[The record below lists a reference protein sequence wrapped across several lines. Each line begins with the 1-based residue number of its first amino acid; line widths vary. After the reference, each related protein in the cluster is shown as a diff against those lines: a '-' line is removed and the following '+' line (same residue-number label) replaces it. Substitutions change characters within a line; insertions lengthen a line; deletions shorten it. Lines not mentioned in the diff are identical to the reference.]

1 MGAAHHIE
9 RPDSKTAQAL
19 EKLIFGH
26 RALIVVVFVLITA
39 ALAVVAARGLRID
52 ASFTKQLPLQH
63 EYMQTFVRH
72 QSEFGSANRVLI
84 ALIARDGNMFQPGFF
99 DALKKATD
107 EVLVMD
113 GIDRGRVQSLF
124 TPNVR
129 YMEVVEDGIEAG
141 NVVDSEF
148 VPTPEALDRVREN
161 ILKAGIRGRLV
172 ANDFSGALI
181 SAIVLEQDA
190 TGKPIDPISVARAL
204 ETRVR
209 DKIQDNDVLVQAQ
222 GGGIDVHMIGF
233 AKVVGDIADGAASVI
248 VFALVTILLTLLA
261 VWYYVQSLKVAVVP
275 IVCSIIAVVWQLG
288 TLVLL
293 GYGVDPLGLLVPFLI
308 FAIGVSHGVQK
319 ISAVK
324 EAAVAG
330 MSSMDAARQT
340 FRQLLM
346 PAIIALLADLVGFI
360 TILLIPVQVVQEMA
374 ITASIGV
381 AIVILTDLILLPVL
395 VSWVKWDD
403 KYKVR
408 VERRQARLTV
418 HWRRLARITERK
430 PALIIIVCAALL
442 AVFGVWKG
450 RETPIG
456 DTQAGVPELRPD
468 SRYNQDSNIIT
479 TKFSI
484 GVDILNVIVET
495 REPACT
501 SHHLMTAIDSFSW
514 RMRNVDGVQEVM
526 SLPIVAKLA
535 IAGWNEGSLKW
546 RNIPR
551 EPNQLTQSTR
561 YIETSTGLLNA
572 DCNVV
577 PVMIF
582 LRDHKAETIERV
594 VDAVKAWRTE
604 NTFADATFNLATG
617 NVGVMAATNE
627 EVKAKEY
634 PILGWLFAAVIL
646 MCLLT
651 FRSLLGALLVFLPLA
666 LVSILVYAVMAMVG
680 IGLKVNTLP
689 MVALGAGIGVDYGIY
704 LWSRMQEYLE
714 AGDSVHDAYLKTMRV
729 TGASIIFTGITLAI
743 GVVTWVFSPLQ
754 FQADIGIMLTFMF
767 FVNMLGAIILL
778 PALAA
783 WLVRPKAAAGGQSR
797 DQGDHD
803 EDKALGPGHH
813 YGHTAPDAPG

>member
-1 MGAAHHIE
+1 MAGHHHLKRGYGKAA
-9 RPDSKTAQAL
+9 TTL

-26 RALIVVVFVLITA
+26 RAVIVILFALVTAVLAT
-39 ALAVVAARGLRID
+39 LAVRGLRID
-52 ASFTKQLPLQH
+52 ASFTKQLPLKH
-63 EYMQTFVRH
+63 EYMQTFVKH

-84 ALIARDGNMFQPGFF
+84 ALIARDGNMFEAGFF

-113 GIDRGRVQSLF
+113 GIDRTRVQSLF

-129 YMEVVEDGIEAG
+129 YMEVVEGGIDAG
-141 NVVDSEF
+141 NVVDAEF
-148 VPTPEALDRVREN
+148 VPTAEALAKVREN

-190 TGKPIDPISVARAL
+190 TGKPIDPIEVANAL
-204 ETRVR
+204 ESRVR
-209 DKIQDNDVLVQAQ
+209 DRIQNSDVLVQAQ
-222 GGGIDVHMIGF
+222 PSTFGSGGIDVHMIGF
-233 AKVVGDIADGAASVI
+233 AKVVGDIAAGAMSVI
-248 VFALVTILLTLLA
+248 VFAVVTIFLTLLA

-275 IVCSIIAVVWQLG
+275 IACSIVAVVWQLG

-293 GYGVDPLGLLVPFLI
+293 GYGIDPLGLLVPFLI

-330 MSSMDAARQT
+330 LSSMDAARQT

-403 KYKVR
+403 KYRAR
-408 VERRQARLTV
+408 VEVRQEKLAGR
-418 HWRRLARITERK
+418 WRALARITERRH
-430 PALIIIVCAALL
+430 ALTIIVGALL
-442 AVFGVWKG
+442 LGVFGVWKG

-468 SRYNQDSNIIT
+468 SRYNQDSNVIT
-479 TKFSI
+479 SKFSI

-495 REPACT
+495 NDACT
-501 SHHLMTAIDSFSW
+501 SHELMTAIDTFSW
-514 RMRNVDGVQEVM
+514 KMRNVDGVQEVM
-526 SLPIVAKLA
+526 SLPIVAKIA

-551 EPNQLTQSTR
+551 EPTQLSQSTR
-561 YIETSTGLLNA
+561 YIDTSSGLLNA
-572 DCNVV
+572 DCSVV

-594 VDAVKAWRTE
+594 IDAVKAWRTA
-604 NTFADATFNLATG
+604 NTFEGATFNLATG

-634 PILGWLFAAVIL
+634 PILGWVFAAVIL

-651 FRSLLGALLVFLPLA
+651 FRSLLGTLLVFLPLA
-666 LVSILVYAVMAMVG
+666 LVSILVYAVMATVG

-714 AGDSVHDAYLKTMRV
+714 VGDSVHDAYLKTMRV

-783 WLVRPKAAAGGQSR
+783 WFVRPKAKGA
-797 DQGDHD
+797 
-803 EDKALGPGHH
+803 
-813 YGHTAPDAPG
+813 APGLPPQ

>member
-1 MGAAHHIE
+1 
-9 RPDSKTAQAL
+9 
-19 EKLIFGH
+19 
-26 RALIVVVFVLITA
+26 
-39 ALAVVAARGLRID
+39 
-52 ASFTKQLPLQH
+52 
-63 EYMQTFVRH
+63 MQTFVRH
-72 QSEFGSANRVLI
+72 QGEFGSANRVLI
-84 ALIARDGNMFQPGFF
+84 ALIARDGDMFQPAFF
-99 DALKKATD
+99 EALKKATD

-113 GIDRGRVQSLF
+113 GIDRSRVQSLF

-148 VPTPEALDRVREN
+148 VPTPEALAKVREN

-190 TGKPIDPISVARAL
+190 TGRPIDPIEVAREL
-204 ETRVR
+204 ESRVR
-209 DKIQDNDVLVQAQ
+209 DKIQDESVLVQAQ
-222 GGGIDVHMIGF
+222 GGGVDVHMIGF
-233 AKVVGDIADGAASVI
+233 AKVVGDIADGAMSVI
-248 VFALVTILLTLLA
+248 VFAVITILLTLLA

-275 IVCSIIAVVWQLG
+275 IVCSLIAVSWQLG

-293 GYGVDPLGLLVPFLI
+293 GYGIDPLGLLVPFLI

-330 MSSMDAARQT
+330 SSSMDAAKQT

-346 PAIIALLADLVGFI
+346 PAIIALLADLVGFV

-374 ITASIGV
+374 VTASIGV
-381 AIVILTDLILLPVL
+381 AIVILTDLVLLPVL

-403 KYKVR
+403 AYRSR
-408 VERRQARLTV
+408 VERRQAKLAE
-418 HWRRLARITERK
+418 HWRRLARITERG
-430 PALIIIVCAALL
+430 PALVIICIAVLL
-442 AVFGVWKG
+442 AVFGIWKG
-450 RETPIG
+450 RGTPIG

-468 SRYNQDSNIIT
+468 SRYNHDSNIIT
-479 TKFSI
+479 SKFSI

-495 REPACT
+495 KESACT
-501 SHHLMTAIDSFSW
+501 SHELMTAIDNFSW
-514 RMRNVDGVQEVM
+514 KMRNVDGVQEVM
-526 SLPIVAKLA
+526 SLPIVAKIA

-561 YIETSTGLLNA
+561 YIETSSGLLNA

-582 LRDHKAETIERV
+582 LRDHKAATIERV
-594 VDAVKAWRTE
+594 VDAVKQWRSANAVE
-604 NTFADATFNLATG
+604 GATFNLATG

-634 PILGWLFAAVIL
+634 PILGWVFAAVIL

-651 FRSLLGALLVFLPLA
+651 FRSLLGTVLVFLPLA
-666 LVSILVYAVMAMVG
+666 LVSILVYAVMAIVG

-704 LWSRMQEYLE
+704 LWSRMQEYLQ
-714 AGDSVHDAYLKTMRV
+714 AGDSVHDAYLRTMRV

-754 FQADIGIMLTFMF
+754 FQADIGVMLTFMF

-783 WLVRPKAAAGGQSR
+783 WFVSGVRRGKSG
-797 DQGDHD
+797 
-803 EDKALGPGHH
+803 
-813 YGHTAPDAPG
+813 